1 MKKPVIFAILLVFA
15 VALLWGLDYCSS
27 QPTGNKDNG
36 GPLVKDPKVVKDFK
50 SFCDTLRDGK
60 WNPTAFQERVDRL
73 NVYREQKIVTAS
85 EFLNLEQYMYSAY
98 ANSIINSFEEWK
110 QSCEDASLEKLNKEI
125 KRVSNLNTTCNTKLE
140 ATSKEI
146 AGYYIL
152 KSTPAKVTSFVSGK
166 FDEGAYNRLKQQINN
181 LPSGFS
187 NCSGVNR
194 IKSRSISSI
203 NDFKDF
209 TINCNDALRAFEK
222 NPRDGYTRRDIKRL
236 CQKANESSYRYYQS
250 ILNETNACY

>member
-15 VALLWGLDYCSS
+15 VALLWGLDYLSS
-27 QPTGNKDNG
+27 QSSGNKDNG
-36 GPLVKDPKVVKDFK
+36 AVLVNEPKVVKDFK

-85 EFLNLEQYMYSAY
+85 EFMNLETYMYSAY

-110 QSCEDASLEKLNKEI
+110 QSCEDASLVKLNKEI

-152 KSTPAKVTSFVSGK
+152 KSTPVKVTSFVSGE

-187 NCSGVNR
+187 NCSGVNQ
-194 IKSRSISSI
+194 IKSQSLKKIQ
-203 NDFKDF
+203 DFKTF
-209 TINCNDALRAFEK
+209 VGQFNDALSAFKRK
-222 NPRDGYTRRDIKRL
+222 NDYYTRSEIQSL
-236 CQKANESSYRYYQS
+236 CKTVQLNNFNYYKPF
-250 ILNETNACY
+250 LNSTNVCN